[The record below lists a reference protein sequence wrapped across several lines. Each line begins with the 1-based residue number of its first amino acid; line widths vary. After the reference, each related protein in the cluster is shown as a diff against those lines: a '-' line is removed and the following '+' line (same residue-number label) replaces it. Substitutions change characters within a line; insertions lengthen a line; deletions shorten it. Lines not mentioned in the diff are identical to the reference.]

1 MLIIPL
7 IAVLSAYVFEKMSQ
21 GKYKFNFLTIFTLL
35 VIIESISYSW
45 SYYKKPIDNRDTVPQ
60 EVYQFLANDKDIFRV
75 FCTTRCLSQ
84 KESAIYGLELM
95 DGYGTLSQTN
105 FMRHSWQLTN
115 SYWNYYT
122 LSIPPIGI
130 YTLEQIQPKATD
142 LGTYNV
148 KYVISPHSLTDKDF
162 KLIKIIDQYKIYLN
176 SKYEPRTN
184 MEIALY
190 TPNQIRVNTDYS
202 KNKSVILSEV
212 YSQGWRVFLN
222 GTEKVSVQ
230 ETPNSLMLVDIKPNT
245 NFVDFKYKSS
255 GFSAGIIITLGTLIF
270 LFVYVI
276 KNNIVRSKSD

>member
-1 MLIIPL
+1 MLIVPL
-7 IAVLSAYVFEKMSQ
+7 IAVLSAYAFEKMSH
-21 GKYKFNFLTIFTLL
+21 GKYKFNFLTLFALL
-35 VIIESISYSW
+35 AVIECISYSW
-45 SYYKKPIDNRDTVPQ
+45 SYYKKPIDNRVTVPQ
-60 EVYQFLANDKDIFRV
+60 EVYQFLASDKDIFRV

-84 KESAIYGLELM
+84 KESAIYGLGLM

-105 FMRHSWQLTN
+105 FLKHSWQLTN

-142 LGTYNV
+142 LGIYNV

-176 SKYEPRTN
+176 SKYEPRIN
-184 MEIALY
+184 MEITLY

-212 YSQGWRVFLN
+212 YSQGWRAFLN

-230 ETPNSLMLVDIKPNT
+230 ETPDSLMLVDIKPNT
-245 NFVDFKYKSS
+245 NFVDFKYEPS
-255 GFSAGIIITLGTLIF
+255 GFKIGKIIAFSTITLILAYLTIKLF
-270 LFVYVI
+270 LKPNV
-276 KNNIVRSKSD
+276 